1 MSSAHP
7 LLTIEAAD
15 EPDAYVIRVKGE
27 LDRPGCSDLESA
39 LAEAERSQEGQI
51 VVDLDGLRSIDAR
64 GLQTLLAAS
73 RRSASNGSRLRPTRG
88 MGEVSRMFRL
98 TMLDLT
104 LPFTDP
110 VEAQASSVTP
120 ERVGS

>member
-1 MSSAHP
+1 MPLAHP
-7 LLTIEAAD
+7 LLRIEAVD
-15 EPDAYVIRVKGE
+15 EPDAYVIRVDGE
-27 LDRPGCSDLESA
+27 LDLSGSSDLESA
-39 LAEAERSQEGQI
+39 LAEAERSQAGQI

-73 RRSASNGSRLRPTRG
+73 RRSASNGSRLRLTRG
-88 MGEVSRMFRL
+88 TGEVSRMLRL

-110 VEAQASSVTP
+110 VKAHASSVAP